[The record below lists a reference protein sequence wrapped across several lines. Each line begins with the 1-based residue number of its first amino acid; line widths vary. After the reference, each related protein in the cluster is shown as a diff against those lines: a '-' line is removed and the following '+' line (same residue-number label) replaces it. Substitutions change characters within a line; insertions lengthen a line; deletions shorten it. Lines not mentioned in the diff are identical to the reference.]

1 MFTAPLLRQDRSV
14 PGDRIDGTL
23 GSILFSQRE
32 FNGWLEQKP
41 FIPTQEY
48 VAGCRQRE
56 KIGFNDVF
64 LHIWKGSAPELWTSG
79 IEWTTFYGSFL
90 KRYIQNL
97 AGLPSEQD
105 FFNFMRLVAAR
116 IGQRLN
122 FRTLSGELGISETI
136 LKTYLTVLEKTAL
149 VYLLPEHSEDG
160 RNRKHQS
167 HKVYFTDTG
176 LCAFLS
182 GWTTKEALIDGAMSD
197 LMFENFVIIE
207 ILKSYRNRGVEPLL
221 SYFRSRGS
229 KEISLLIEDKG
240 KLHPIE
246 IKITASPR
254 LSMVENFDLL
264 PGNKRGEGALICFVE
279 QDLPLNKEVSALP
292 ISYL

>member
-1 MFTAPLLRQDRSV
+1 MDNVLWLLSKAIY
-14 PGDRIDGTL
+14 PKSCRI
-23 GSILFSQRE
+23 
-32 FNGWLEQKP
+32 
-41 FIPTQEY
+41 
-48 VAGCRQRE
+48 
-56 KIGFNDVF
+56 
-64 LHIWKGSAPELWTSG
+64 
-79 IEWTTFYGSFL
+79 
-90 KRYIQNL
+90 
-97 AGLPSEQD
+97 PSEQD

-149 VYLLPEHSEDG
+149 FYLLPEHSEDG

-246 IKITASPR
+246 IRDNGIPAPLYGRKFRI
-254 LSMVENFDLL
+254 L

-279 QDLPLNKEVSALP
+279 QDIPLNKEVSALP